1 MSNVKQTGPRS
12 TAGRLRATVIAALA
26 ATMLLSGCGAIPG
39 LTIEQLPMP
48 APGGVGDGYEIK
60 GSFGNALN
68 LPSRAK
74 VKLNGNDV
82 GLVESI
88 SADNY
93 KADVTMRVRKDIELP
108 VGTGAQLRQA
118 TPLGDVFVALL
129 PPDEATSAAVMQSG
143 DTLTGDMSEAAT
155 VEDLLVTATAF
166 VDGGAIKNLTE
177 IINELSDAI
186 GGKSPE
192 LTGVIEGLT
201 TGVSRLAMNTEEI
214 DTALESL
221 NGVTT
226 DLANGR
232 TELVASIDTVGPA
245 LAVVNGQIPS
255 IVTTMNK
262 TKAVTDALNDF
273 LDSQSGNTVQLA
285 NNLAVDVEAFG
296 RAAGELGPLADQLK
310 VLTPKWVDATPGS
323 AATVSARVWYLSP
336 GFGFDSRSRLPEME
350 DLTNGVNSLEQTL
363 TRVLARLTGTRGC
376 CG

>member
-1 MSNVKQTGPRS
+1 MSTVKWAGPKF
-12 TAGRLRATVIAALA
+12 AGKKLRTSMIGAVA

-82 GLVESI
+82 GLVETI
-88 SADNY
+88 TANNY
-93 KADVTMRVRKDIELP
+93 RADVSMRVRKDIELP

-129 PPDEATSAAVMQSG
+129 PPEQATSAALMSSG
-143 DTLTGDMSEAAT
+143 DTLTGEMTEAAT

-177 IINELSDAI
+177 IVNELSDAI
-186 GGKSPE
+186 GGKSE
-192 LTGVIEGLT
+192 DLTGVISGLT

-214 DTALESL
+214 DTSLASL
-221 NGVTT
+221 NAVTA
-226 DLANGR
+226 DLADGR
-232 TELVASIDTVGPA
+232 TELLASIDTVGPA
-245 LAVVNGQIPS
+245 LEVVNGQIPS

-273 LDSQSGNTVQLA
+273 LDSQSTNTVELA

-296 RAAGELGPLADQLK
+296 RAAGELGPLADKLR

>member
-1 MSNVKQTGPRS
+1 MRNVKQTRN
-12 TAGRLRATVIAALA
+12 RLRATVIAALA
-26 ATMLLSGCGAIPG
+26 ATMLLSGCGAIPS

-88 SADNY
+88 TADNY
-93 KADVTMRVRKDIELP
+93 QADVTMLVRKDIELP

-129 PPDEATSAAVMQSG
+129 PPEEAPSAAVMQSG
-143 DTLTGDMSEAAT
+143 DTLTGDMTEAAT

-166 VDGGAIKNLTE
+166 VDGGAIKYLTE
-177 IINELSDAI
+177 IVNELSDAI

-192 LTGVIEGLT
+192 LTGLIQGLT

-214 DTALESL
+214 DTSLESL

-226 DLANGR
+226 DVANGR
-232 TELVASIDTVGPA
+232 NQLVASINTVGPA

-273 LDSQSGNTVQLA
+273 LDTQSENAVEMA
-285 NNLAVDVEAFG
+285 DNLAADVDAFG
-296 RAAGELGPLADQLK
+296 RAAGELGPLADQLR